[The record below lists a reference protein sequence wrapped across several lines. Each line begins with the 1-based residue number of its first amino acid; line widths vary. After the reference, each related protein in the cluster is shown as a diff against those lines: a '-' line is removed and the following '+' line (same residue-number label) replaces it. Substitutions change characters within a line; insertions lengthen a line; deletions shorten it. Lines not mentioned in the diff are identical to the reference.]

1 MKKIIIYFSFFLF
14 ISFHILKKIIHMK
27 LLKKYKIDIVLTKPK
42 FIRKLKVFII
52 IIFSGSFFKF
62 IELYKK
68 KLKIEKLILK
78 NVNIIS
84 SPKKNYSLGISI
96 NYLEKIKK
104 QNFKIYNFHLGNLN
118 SQRGSFIFFYK
129 FLYNWKTL
137 SLSCHLISEKFDTG
151 ILICQKVINLKKK
164 FCL

>member
-1 MKKIIIYFSFFLF
+1 MKKIIIYSSFDEL

-68 KLKIEKLILK
+68 KLKIEELILK
-78 NVNIIS
+78 NV
-84 SPKKNYSLGISI
+84 KYH
-96 NYLEKIKK
+96 IKP
-104 QNFKIYNFHLGNLN
+104 
-118 SQRGSFIFFYK
+118 
-129 FLYNWKTL
+129 
-137 SLSCHLISEKFDTG
+137 
-151 ILICQKVINLKKK
+151 
-164 FCL
+164 

>member
-1 MKKIIIYFSFFLF
+1 
-14 ISFHILKKIIHMK
+14 MK

-68 KLKIEKLILK
+68 KLKIEELILK

-96 NYLEKIKK
+96 NYLEKIK
-104 QNFKIYNFHLGNLN
+104 NKILK
-118 SQRGSFIFFYK
+118 FITFI
-129 FLYNWKTL
+129 W
-137 SLSCHLISEKFDTG
+137 
-151 ILICQKVINLKKK
+151 VI
-164 FCL
+164 